1 VAYPFQKAST
11 EQGEEKEDANSDLF
25 SWTTLVHYP
34 LLKGCVVDKRSAK
47 VMRWNYDKNCW
58 DDENITDTD
67 YDVGKFLWF
76 QI

>member
-1 VAYPFQKAST
+1 MTYPFPKPKSDP
-11 EQGEEKEDANSDLF
+11 GEEKEDANSDIF

-47 VMRWNYDKNCW
+47 VMRWNYEKNCW

-67 YDVGKFLWF
+67 YDSGMGLFDA
-76 QI
+76 